1 MKVKVAAVRA
11 MLETLV
17 ASDENGLESFGGGPK
32 KKETKK
38 KVIGSL

>member
-32 KKETKK
+32 KRN
-38 KVIGSL
+38 

>member
-1 MKVKVAAVRA
+1 MKVQVAAVQA
-11 MLETLV
+11 VLETLV

-32 KKETKK
+32 KKKLKK